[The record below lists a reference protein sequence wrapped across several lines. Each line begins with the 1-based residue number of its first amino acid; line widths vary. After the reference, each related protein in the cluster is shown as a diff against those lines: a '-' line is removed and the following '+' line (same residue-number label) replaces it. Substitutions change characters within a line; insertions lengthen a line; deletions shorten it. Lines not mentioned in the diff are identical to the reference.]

1 MVDDITRRLEEL
13 DALRLR
19 LATKIA
25 ESGEILEAIEGKID
39 DLKSRQDTRMRADDR
54 LDNDVVDRI
63 SDGLH
68 SPNKAERTN
77 RSDSSYVHI
86 RVNND
91 GSTTEETLDRK

>member
-1 MVDDITRRLEEL
+1 MSDDIARRLQEL

-25 ESGEILEAIEGKID
+25 ESGEILQAIEGKID

-54 LDNDVVDRI
+54 LDNEVVDRI
-63 SDGLH
+63 SDRLH
-68 SPNKAERTN
+68 LPSKAERTN

-86 RVNND
+86 RVHGD
-91 GSTTEETLDRK
+91 GSTTEETVDRT